1 MIEKIFQL
9 GREAAIYGLSSV
21 VGRFINFL
29 LVPLYTNFLLP
40 SEYGVIA
47 TLYSYIAFLFIVY
60 GFGMEAAYMRFVSS
74 LEIGDKRQNF
84 SVPLVSLILT
94 SVLFSILLSTFSRSL
109 ASLIGITGEY
119 HILIQYAAGVLLFD
133 ALATIPFAYLRM
145 ENKAM
150 TFASIR
156 VINILLNVTCN
167 VVLIVGFG
175 MKAEGILLANLIAS
189 GMTFGILFRYVAQN
203 FTWSFSFPLY
213 RELLKFGIPYIPA
226 GLAGVAMQVVDRPIL
241 KALTNDATVGVYQA
255 NYKLGIFMMLVVGMF
270 DYAWRPFFLK
280 HASEE
285 GAKALFSRV
294 FTLFC
299 AFMLGLFLVLSLFI
313 RDIVQIHVAGKHL
326 IHPDY
331 WSGLSIVPWILL
343 AYVFNGAYV
352 NFVIGVYLQKQTK
365 YLPYITGAG
374 ALSNIVVNVLLIPV
388 YGITGAAIAT
398 LVCYVVIAAGI
409 YVVSRRFYEVRYEW
423 SKIGR
428 LVILTAILFGGYLLT
443 GRLDHAF
450 ADAVVR
456 ILIVVAFAGLLPT
469 LGIIETSEVQEIFL
483 RLRTWRP
490 QQRPD

>member
-9 GREAAIYGLSSV
+9 GKEAAIYGLSSV

-74 LEIGDKRQNF
+74 LEIGDKKQNF
-84 SVPLVSLILT
+84 STPFVSLVLT
-94 SVLFSILLSTFSRSL
+94 SLLLSMVLYSSSRGL
-109 ASLIGITGEY
+109 ASLIGISGEY
-119 HILIQYAAGVLLFD
+119 HVLIQYAAGVLLFD
-133 ALATIPFAYLRM
+133 ALATIPFAFLRM
-145 ENKAM
+145 ENKAF
-150 TFASIR
+150 TFASVRI
-156 VINILLNVTCN
+156 INILLNVACN
-167 VVLIVGFG
+167 VILIVGFG

-189 GMTFGILFRYVAQN
+189 GFTFIILFRYIAQS
-203 FTWSFSFPLY
+203 FTWSISFPLY

-226 GLAGVAMQVVDRPIL
+226 GLAGVAMQVIDRPIL
-241 KALTNDATVGVYQA
+241 KALTDDATVGIYQA

-294 FTLFC
+294 FTFFL
-299 AFMLGLFLVLSLFI
+299 AFLLGLFLVLSLFI
-313 RDIVQIHVAGKHL
+313 GDIVQIHISGKYL

-331 WSGLSIVPWILL
+331 WSGLGVVPWILL
-343 AYVFNGAYV
+343 AYVLNGAYIS
-352 NFVIGVYLQKQTK
+352 FVIGVYLQKQTK

-374 ALSNIVVNVLLIPV
+374 AISNVAANVVLIPM
-388 YGITGAAIAT
+388 YGIMGAAIAT
-398 LVCYVVIAAGI
+398 LVCYAVIATSI
-409 YVVSRRFYEVRYEW
+409 YFTSRRFYEVQYEW

-428 LVILTAILFGGYLLT
+428 LVLVTAFLFGGYVLF
-443 GRLDHAF
+443 GGPENRL
-450 ADAVVR
+450 ADTVLRVV
-456 ILIVVAFAGLLPT
+456 ISIVFVASLPA
-469 LGIIETSEVQEIFL
+469 LGIIEKNEVREVLL
-483 RLRTWRP
+483 RLKAWRP
-490 QQRPD
+490 QQRAD